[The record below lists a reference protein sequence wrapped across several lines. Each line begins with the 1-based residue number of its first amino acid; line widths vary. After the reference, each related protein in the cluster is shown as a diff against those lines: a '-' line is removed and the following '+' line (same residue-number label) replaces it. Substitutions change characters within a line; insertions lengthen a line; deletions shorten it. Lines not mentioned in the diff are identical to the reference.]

1 MDCYFEKF
9 FSRFQYSFRKSHCAQ
24 DYQMTITEKWKISR
38 KKENKL
44 LPIDAVDC
52 FPNDTIIANL
62 NGSGLDFQLQKLVQ
76 SFLSN
81 IKHKAK
87 MNNTY
92 CLLEEFLLVFCKLLS
107 SGIFI

>member
-1 MDCYFEKF
+1 MYQKFRKGNSLNQWIAILKIF

-44 LPIDAVDC
+44 LPINAVDC

-76 SFLSN
+76 SFS
-81 IKHKAK
+81 
-87 MNNTY
+87 
-92 CLLEEFLLVFCKLLS
+92 LLLP
-107 SGIFI
+107 